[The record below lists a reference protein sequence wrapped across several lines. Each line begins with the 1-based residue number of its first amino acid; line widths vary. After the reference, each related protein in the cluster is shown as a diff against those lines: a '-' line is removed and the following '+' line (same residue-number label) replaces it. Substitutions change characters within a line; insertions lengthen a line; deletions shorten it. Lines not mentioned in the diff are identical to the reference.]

1 MPTRRQVLEAELVE
15 QRKMLWSDLSSDIG
29 RSHPLSGNVSGRI
42 DRIRACC
49 VALGYPSD
57 WRTIPVTMLGW
68 WELVETIPDA
78 SIEPRPTD
86 WPDLLAYLTDSERE
100 FQEVPDEA
108 ITAYGSKRS
117 YPMMKLT
124 QGDRNDE

>member
-15 QRKMLWSDLSSDIG
+15 QRKMLWSDLSYNIG
-29 RSHPLSGNVSGRI
+29 RSHPLSNAVSGVI

-57 WRTIPVTMLGW
+57 WHTIPVVTLGW

-86 WPDLLAYLTDSERE
+86 WPDLLAYLTDSETV

-124 QGDRNDE
+124 QGDRDDE

>member
-1 MPTRRQVLEAELVE
+1 MPTRRQVLEAALVTE
-15 QRKMLWSDLSSDIG
+15 RTHLWADLSYNVG
-29 RSHPLSGNVSGRI
+29 RAHPLSSAVSGTI

-57 WRTIPVTMLGW
+57 WHTIPITMLGW

-86 WPDLLAYLTDSERE
+86 WDDLLSHLTSGEYE

-117 YPMMKLT
+117 YPMMRLT
-124 QGDRNDE
+124 QGDHDG